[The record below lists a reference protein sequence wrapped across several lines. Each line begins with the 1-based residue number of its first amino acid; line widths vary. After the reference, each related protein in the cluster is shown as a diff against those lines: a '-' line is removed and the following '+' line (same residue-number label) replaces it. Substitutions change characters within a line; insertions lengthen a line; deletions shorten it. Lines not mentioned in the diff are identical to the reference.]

1 MVGRSRKLH
10 KVKYAEMAG
19 KKKKTLI
26 VILGPTAVGKTRVAI
41 EIARTFHTEII
52 SSDSRQFYREL
63 KIGVAPPSEQELA
76 KVTHHFIGHLSVS
89 DYYNVSMFEDDVL
102 EKLKEL
108 FTAHDHVVMAGG
120 SGLYIDAVCN
130 GIDEL
135 PDVDET
141 LRENLKTAYRA
152 HGIEYLKEKL
162 RDLDPEYYDIVD
174 LLNPNRLLRAIEVCV
189 RTGKTYTSLRKNKPE
204 KRDFNIIKTGLN
216 TGRDELFDNINVR
229 VDRMIGDGLVEEA
242 RGLLPFREANA
253 LNTVGYKELF
263 NYFDGEM
270 DLGEAIV
277 KIKTNTRRYAKRQL
291 TWFKKDDEIT
301 WFHPDETQRIIDFL
315 GNF

>member
-1 MVGRSRKLH
+1 MVVRSRKLS
-10 KVKYAEMAG
+10 KVKHTEMAG

-26 VILGPTAVGKTRVAI
+26 VILGPTAVGKTRLAI
-41 EIARTFHTEII
+41 EIARAFHTEII

-63 KIGVAPPSEQELA
+63 KIGVASPSEQELA
-76 KVTHHFIGHLSVS
+76 EVTHHFIGHLSVS
-89 DYYNVSMFEDDVL
+89 DYYNVSMFENDVL
-102 EKLKEL
+102 EKLKGL
-108 FTAHDHVVMAGG
+108 FTTNDHVVMVGG

-141 LRENLKTAYRA
+141 LRENLKTAYRT
-152 HGIEYLKEKL
+152 HGIEYLREKL
-162 RDLDPEYYDIVD
+162 RDLDPEYYDVVD
-174 LLNPNRLLRAIEVCV
+174 LLNPKRLLSAIEVCIS
-189 RTGKTYTSLRKNKPE
+189 TGKTSTSLRKNKPE
-204 KRDFNIIKTGLN
+204 KRDFDIIKIGLN
-216 TGRDELFDNINVR
+216 TGRDELFDNIHAR
-229 VDRMIGDGLVEEA
+229 VERMIGDGLVEEA
-242 RGLLPFREANA
+242 RALLPFREVNA

-270 DLGEAIV
+270 GLDEAIA

-301 WFHPDETQRIIDFL
+301 WFPPDETQRIIDFL
-315 GNF
+315 GDF